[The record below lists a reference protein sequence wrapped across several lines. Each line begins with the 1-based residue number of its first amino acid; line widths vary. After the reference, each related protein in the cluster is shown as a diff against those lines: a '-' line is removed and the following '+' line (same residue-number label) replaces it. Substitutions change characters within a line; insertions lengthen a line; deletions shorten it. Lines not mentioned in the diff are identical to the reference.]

1 MTANDRFFQELQPAA
16 VLKHSVLAEYC
27 TVFTSMIGRR
37 FPGTIWLIDGYAG
50 PGFYTS
56 TEPGGQPI
64 AGSPVVAMRIA
75 AKWKGTRDLR
85 CVFIEADPRYAAEL
99 ASNVQPYEQSG
110 LVPIVLAGPV
120 QDRLR
125 DAWEHVA
132 GSPVVTFLDPFGVAM
147 PTNPMT
153 DLLLAKGRPRPS
165 EVLLNI
171 NLEAVGRLDGWLEER
186 GGSVVPKPGM
196 RKGVERVDAFFGD
209 TWWREEFY
217 RARTNSASGS
227 AAAAA
232 EVVVAQYRKRTERT
246 TGCLSMSIP
255 IRRRPGHPAL
265 FHLTLFYRQPIA
277 GYKFADAACR
287 ANRKWRDRYRA
298 EDLAGA
304 LTPVPDA
311 LFDLTE
317 HIEAT
322 FKAEVDR
329 EEALIITQ
337 AVGVIKSNILALLTA
352 NSRVSVVDQIGP
364 VLGSTLSLAGE
375 SQIIKAWDQL
385 ADEGAVVAR
394 DKSRKLY
401 QQDLIAKR

>member
-37 FPGTIWLIDGYAG
+37 FPGPIWLIDGYAG

-196 RKGVERVDAFFGD
+196 RRASNGSTPSSAIHGGGRSSTEPARTARVDPPPPQRS
-209 TWWREEFY
+209 WSR
-217 RARTNSASGS
+217 S
-227 AAAAA
+227 
-232 EVVVAQYRKRTERT
+232 TENEQR
-246 TGCLSMSIP
+246 G
-255 IRRRPGHPAL
+255 RP
-265 FHLTLFYRQPIA
+265 
-277 GYKFADAACR
+277 DVCR
-287 ANRKWRDRYRA
+287 CR
-298 EDLAGA
+298 
-304 LTPVPDA
+304 
-311 LFDLTE
+311 
-317 HIEAT
+317 
-322 FKAEVDR
+322 
-329 EEALIITQ
+329 
-337 AVGVIKSNILALLTA
+337 
-352 NSRVSVVDQIGP
+352 SRSVVGQAIRHC
-364 VLGSTLSLAGE
+364 ST
-375 SQIIKAWDQL
+375 
-385 ADEGAVVAR
+385 
-394 DKSRKLY
+394 
-401 QQDLIAKR
+401 